1 MEVKILTAKIITLS
15 IQKGGT
21 SKTTS
26 TAVLSYLLSE
36 NHKVLAI
43 DMDSQGNLTEMLTQQ
58 DIYNFED
65 RTVFE
70 AMQDLDA
77 RTYLYKIKE
86 NLYLLPA
93 EDNLAAFSRHI
104 YTRYLARNEQGQLLL
119 DDEGGV
125 VITRD
130 ASLVLKNTLES
141 VKDQFD
147 FILIDTPPSLSEL
160 TVNALA
166 ASDGVVIVYE
176 TAQFCFSA
184 VPRFVE
190 TVELAQQRLNPQL
203 KIYGILPAMIDSR
216 RMDSNAYLE
225 LIREEY
231 GSLVFNTVIKRRAA
245 IARLP
250 VKGFD
255 YQENKELKEALKQYR
270 HLLKE
275 LLDRVKQ

>member
-1 MEVKILTAKIITLS
+1 MSAKVITCS

-26 TAVLSYLLSE
+26 VAVLSYLLSQ
-36 NHKVLAI
+36 NYKVLAI

-58 DIYNFED
+58 DIYDFED
-65 RTVFE
+65 KTVFE

-77 RTYLYKIKE
+77 RSYLHKVKD

-104 YTRYLARNEQGQLLL
+104 YTRYLARNERGEILL
-119 DDEGGV
+119 DDLGGV
-125 VITRD
+125 VVTRD
-130 ASLVLKNTLES
+130 ASLVLKRTLET
-141 VKDQFD
+141 VRDQFD
-147 FILIDTPPSLSEL
+147 FILIDTPPSLSDL

-166 ASDGVVIVYE
+166 ASDGVVIIYE

-184 VPRFVE
+184 VPRFID
-190 TVELAQQRLNPQL
+190 TVELAQERLNPQL

-231 GSLVFNTVIKRRAA
+231 GDQVFETVIKRKAA

-255 YQENKELKEALKQYR
+255 TNENKELNEALKQYR
-270 HLLKE
+270 ELLKE
-275 LLDRVKQ
+275 LLVRVEQ